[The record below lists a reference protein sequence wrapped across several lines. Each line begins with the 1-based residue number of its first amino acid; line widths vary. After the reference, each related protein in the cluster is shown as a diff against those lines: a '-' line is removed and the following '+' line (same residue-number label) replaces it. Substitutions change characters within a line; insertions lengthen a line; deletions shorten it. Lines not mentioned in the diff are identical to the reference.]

1 MKGWQL
7 VLGGERLSKPF
18 ATVVQLFNPDAI
30 VVVGFFSCEILQR
43 LGAGRSQRP
52 STSPAGGR

>member
-30 VVVGFFSCEILQR
+30 VVVGFFSREILQR

-52 STSPAGGR
+52 